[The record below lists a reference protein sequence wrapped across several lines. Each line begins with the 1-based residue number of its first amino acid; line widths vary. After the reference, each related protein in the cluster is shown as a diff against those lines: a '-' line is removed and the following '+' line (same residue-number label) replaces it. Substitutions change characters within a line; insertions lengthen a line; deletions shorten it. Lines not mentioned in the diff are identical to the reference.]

1 MCQNL
6 NILDFMKSKERLWLG
21 RLNNFNVN
29 ESMMTNFKGLNSWL
43 TNKME
48 TERSVKDIQR
58 IGK

>member
-1 MCQNL
+1 
-6 NILDFMKSKERLWLG
+6 MKLKERLWLG